1 MIDHSVFQR
10 FFIDLIHI
18 SWGFTV
24 LIFDGG
30 TFSDGEPLHLFF
42 PPHGAA
48 HVARVFFLMRVIEGP
63 L

>member
-48 HVARVFFLMRVIEGP
+48 HVARVFF
-63 L
+63 